1 MKKKITQFRW
11 LATMLLLV
19 AAMAMPKMAWAEV
32 TTSQPKNGDGSAMSP
47 YEITTAAELAWFR
60 DWVNAGNP
68 TACARL
74 EADIDMSSVCH
85 AANESKSVAELSWE
99 PISDWSKVSASG
111 KFWYGT
117 FDGNNKTISNLYIN
131 TTAQRSGL
139 FGYITN
145 KDASERGS
153 VKNIKFENVSVT
165 SSAYG
170 LGVLAGQ
177 AINTDISGITVN
189 SGTVNGT
196 EYCGGIVGYLGG
208 SSLSGCINKIDI
220 VGGSSDDN
228 TNIGGIVGSAE
239 GSCSITNCANYGDVK
254 GNRMVGGIAGSA
266 DETTIENVFSSGDVT
281 CIVTISSVT
290 CTGLV
295 VGNITQNVTISGN
308 VIYNSE
314 ANLSYGTTQQ
324 AAKAFGYIYS
334 SSAVTESDATGMTKK
349 QLATGKAAYLLNG
362 SSPNGVWGQ
371 QIGVDIYP
379 VLDSNKK
386 VYGGYKD
393 CLEITYSNNQEELSE
408 NPVHHY
414 DNGFCKDCH
423 VYQPAT
429 LNANGKYEIG
439 NAGQLYW
446 FAALVNGDARVCDY
460 NETDNPTG
468 TKQNRAASAVLTA
481 DITVDNKRI
490 WTPIGWDESGD
501 CYEGTFDGQYH
512 TIKGLYYEG
521 SASQGIG
528 LFSQLERGTIQNVG
542 VVDFSFS
549 STNTEYRVAG
559 ICASNFSGTIKNCFC
574 IGEIHSSRAGGVC
587 AYNEGNLSNCYF
599 SGKIVDETNAGNV
612 GGVCYYNTVS
622 ISNCYHN
629 IDLFPGKAIESD
641 WGYLAGD
648 ALGKTTAEFA
658 SGEVAYLL
666 QGNQSEAVWGQT
678 IGSEPYPVFGG
689 AKVYEGYEACI
700 KQYSNSKLST
710 TPTSHD
716 YSENGIC
723 NTCHAYKP
731 ATLTTDKYDID
742 NDGTNDNVYEIS
754 NVGQLYWFA
763 ALVNGDTGFEGVTE
777 ADGSAN
783 ARLMNDI
790 IVNANVLNGQGEL
803 NAGTSYTV
811 WTPIGN
817 SSSDF
822 RGIFDGAGHSVSGL
836 YINDTETGFVGFFA
850 YSRGTIKNVGVVD
863 SYIKGNEHV
872 AGVCAYNMYGTISN
886 CYNEGTVC
894 GGGNNVGGVC
904 SESYGGT
911 VTNCYNAGAVSG
923 TDNYVGGLCGNN
935 YYGTITYSFNRG
947 QVSGVSNVGG
957 ICGLDS
963 EGNIKNCYYLSG
975 TANSGIGFENDGV
988 KTESKTEEQFAD
1000 GEVCYMLNGYRSAGT
1015 AENPLIWY
1023 QNLSAEGGDAY
1034 PVYTRT
1040 ETNTVYGGYDHGGT
1054 TLYCDNDS
1062 KIPTAHPHAHGYDPT
1077 AEDEASGNHDKSYEA
1092 KFVWTDNAEK
1102 TSASVTARFTCQVCN
1117 QESTPVV
1124 TAVPD
1129 SEHSNATATCT
1140 KDAQN
1145 TYTTSYSFT
1154 GATFTDTYKQ
1164 VITPAL
1170 GHDLTKIEF
1179 FESSK
1184 IYSNACR
1191 RTGCGHRGYYG
1202 QSDGTMPAVYRDNNT
1217 GYVVEKADITDA
1229 TAYTSKA
1236 RFTVDTLNYTRK
1248 FSDNKWMAVYVPF
1261 VIDCD
1266 ILDDE
1271 YEMAVINNFHE
1282 YEQEDGS
1289 YKVVLEVKRVTRGG
1303 TIPALTPCLI
1313 RMKTAPEAETS
1324 KTLTFTNVAFEP
1336 AAQKYIDC
1344 ASMTSYYKFLG
1355 TLESKDGFNEATDYV
1370 LSNGI
1375 LYRGG
1380 INTHLLPQRW
1390 YLSTSLISN
1399 GSIASNAKVRSISI
1413 GVIGDGDTTG
1423 IEEIYVN
1430 TESCADADSN
1440 SAIYDLQGRKLSRE
1454 PQKGIYIKNGV
1465 KLVK

>member
-11 LATMLLLV
+11 LVTTLLLV

-32 TTSQPKNGDGSAMSP
+32 ATSKPNGDGSAQNP
-47 YEITTAAELAWFR
+47 YQITTAAELAWFR
-60 DWVNAGNP
+60 DHVNAGNK

-85 AANESKSVAELSWE
+85 AANESVEELSWV
-99 PISDWSKVSASG
+99 PISDFSQVAVNR
-111 KFWYGT
+111 WYGT

-131 TTAQRSGL
+131 TTAIHSGL
-139 FGYITN
+139 FGNIYN
-145 KDASERGS
+145 QEASERGS
-153 VKNIKFENVSVT
+153 IKNIIFENVKVSSSV
-165 SSAYG
+165 G
-170 LGVLAGQ
+170 PLGVLAGS
-177 AINTDISGITVN
+177 ARNTDISGITVN
-189 SGTVNGT
+189 NGTVKGT
-196 EYCGGIVGYLGG
+196 EYCGGIVGEIFG
-208 SSLSGCINKIDI
+208 SSLSGCINKIKI
-220 VGGSSDDN
+220 VGDSGSSDGN
-228 TNIGGIVGSAE
+228 TNIGGIVGCAD
-239 GSCSITNCANYGDVK
+239 GSSSITNCANYGNVK
-254 GNRMVGGIAGSA
+254 GYALVGGIAGTA
-266 DETTIENVFSSGDVT
+266 KKTTIENVFSSGDVT
-281 CIVTISSVT
+281 CIETNQLGAS
-290 CTGLV
+290 TGLV
-295 VGNITQNVTISGN
+295 VGRIYEDVTISGN

-324 AAKAFGYIYS
+324 AAKAFGYIS
-334 SSAVTESDATGMTKK
+334 SSSTVTESDATGMTKK
-349 QLATGKAAYLLNG
+349 LLATGKATYLLNG

-371 QIGVDIYP
+371 QIGEDSYP

-386 VYGGYKD
+386 VYCGYKD

-414 DNGFCKDCH
+414 DDGFCKDCEA
-423 VYQPAT
+423 YQPAT
-429 LNANGKYEIG
+429 LNTSGKYEIG

-468 TKQNRAASAVLTA
+468 TMQNRAACAVLTA
-481 DITVDNKRI
+481 DITVDNNRI
-490 WTPIGWDESGD
+490 WTPIGWDETGNE
-501 CYEGTFDGQYH
+501 YEGTFDGQYH
-512 TIKGLYYEG
+512 TIKGLYYTG
-521 SASQGIG
+521 SASQGVG
-528 LFSQLERGTIQNVG
+528 LFSQLNGGTIQNVG
-542 VVDFSFS
+542 VSDFSFS
-549 STNTEYRVAG
+549 STNTDLAVAG
-559 ICASNFSGTIKNCFC
+559 ICAYNFSGTITNCFC
-574 IGEIHSSRAGGVC
+574 IGEIHSGRAGGVC
-587 AYNEGNLSNCYF
+587 ANNQGYLSDCYF
-599 SGKIVDETNAGNV
+599 SGKIVDDTNAGNI

-629 IDLFPGKAIESD
+629 IDLFQGKAIESD
-641 WGYLAGD
+641 RGYLAGD
-648 ALGKTTAEFA
+648 AFGKTTAEFA

-689 AKVYEGYEACI
+689 TKVYEGYVACL
-700 KQYSNSKLST
+700 KKYSNSELST
-710 TPTSHD
+710 TPTPHD
-716 YSENGIC
+716 YSKNGIC

-742 NDGTNDNVYEIS
+742 NNGTNDNVYEIS

-777 ADGSAN
+777 ADASAN

-790 IVNANVLNGQGEL
+790 IVNDNVLNGQGEL

-817 SSSDF
+817 TSNYF
-822 RGIFDGAGHSVSGL
+822 TGIFDGAGHSVSGL
-836 YINDTETGFVGFFA
+836 YINDTETGYVGFF
-850 YSRGTIKNVGVVD
+850 SCIRGTIKNVGVVD

-894 GGGNNVGGVC
+894 GVGNHVGGVC

-911 VTNCYNAGAVSG
+911 VTNCYNAGVVSG
-923 TDNYVGGLCGNN
+923 TDDYVGGLCGDN
-935 YYGTITYSFNRG
+935 YSGTITYSFNRG
-947 QVSGVSNVGG
+947 KVSGRSNVGD
-957 ICGLDS
+957 ICGRDS

-975 TANSGIGFENDGV
+975 TANTGIGYVSDGV
-988 KTESKTEEQFAD
+988 KTESKTAGQFAS

-1015 AENPLIWY
+1015 AENPLAWY
-1023 QNLSAEGGDAY
+1023 QNLSAEGGDAF

-1040 ETNTVYGGYDHGGT
+1040 ETNTVYGGYDHGET
-1054 TLYCDNDS
+1054 TLYCGNN
-1062 KIPTAHPHAHGYDPT
+1062 IGIATAHPHAHGYDST

-1092 KFVWTDNAEK
+1092 KFEWTDNEEK

-1117 QESTPVV
+1117 QVLTPEV
-1124 TAVPD
+1124 TAVQD
-1129 SEHSNATATCT
+1129 HEHSKATATCT
-1140 KDAQN
+1140 EDAQN
-1145 TYTTSYSFT
+1145 TYTTSYPFK

-1170 GHDLTKIEF
+1170 GHDLTEIEF

-1184 IYSNACR
+1184 IYSNACKR
-1191 RTGCGHRGYYG
+1191 KGCGHRGYYG
-1202 QSDGTMPAVYRDNNT
+1202 QSDGTMPAVYRDGYT
-1217 GYVVEKADITDA
+1217 GYVVEKADLTDA
-1229 TAYTSKA
+1229 TAYTSLA

-1248 FSDNKWMAVYVPF
+1248 FSDDKWMAVYVPF

-1355 TLESKDGFNEATDYV
+1355 TLDGKDGFIEATDYV

-1375 LYRGG
+1375 LYKAGN
-1380 INTHLLPQRW
+1380 NTHLYPQRW

-1399 GSIASNAKVRSISI
+1399 GSISSSAKVRSISI

-1440 SAIYDLQGRKLSRE
+1440 SAIYDLQGRKLNRE

>member
-11 LATMLLLV
+11 LVTTLLLV

-32 TTSQPKNGDGSAMSP
+32 TTSQPNGDGSAQNP
-47 YEITTAAELAWFR
+47 YQITNAAELAWFR
-60 DWVNAGNP
+60 DHVNAGNP

-74 EADIDMSSVCH
+74 MADIDMSSVCH
-85 AANESKSVAELSWE
+85 AANESVEELSWV
-99 PISDWSKVSASG
+99 PISDRSQVG
-111 KFWYGT
+111 VNRWYGT

-131 TTAQRSGL
+131 TTANYSGL
-139 FGYITN
+139 FGNIYN
-145 KDASERGS
+145 GEASERGS
-153 VKNIKFENVSVT
+153 IKNIIFENVKVSSSVD
-165 SSAYG
+165 Y
-170 LGVLAGQ
+170 LGVLAGS
-177 AINTDISGITVN
+177 ARNTDISGITVN
-189 SGTVNGT
+189 SGTLNGT
-196 EYCGGIVGYLGG
+196 EFCGGIVGQLDG
-208 SSLSGCINKIDI
+208 SSLSGCINKIKI
-220 VGGSSDDN
+220 VGGSSDGN
-228 TNIGGIVGSAE
+228 TNIGGIVGCAD
-239 GSCSITNCANYGDVK
+239 GSSSITNCANYGNVK
-254 GNRMVGGIAGSA
+254 GYALVGGIAGTA
-266 DETTIENVFSSGDVT
+266 KKTTIENVFSSGDVT
-281 CIVTISSVT
+281 CIETIQT
-290 CTGLV
+290 GARTGLV
-295 VGNITQNVTISGN
+295 VGYIYENVTISGN

-314 ANLSYGTTQQ
+314 ANLSYGTTPQT
-324 AAKAFGYIYS
+324 AKAFGYISFYS
-334 SSAVTESDATGMTKK
+334 TVTESDATGMTTE
-349 QLATGKAAYLLNG
+349 QLDTGKAAYLLNG

-371 QIGVDIYP
+371 QIGVDSYP

-408 NPVHHY
+408 NRVHHY
-414 DNGFCKDCH
+414 DNGFCKDCDA
-423 VYQPAT
+423 YQPAT
-429 LNANGKYEIG
+429 MNANGKYEIG

-446 FAALVNGDARVCDY
+446 FAALVNGNAKECDY
-460 NETDNPTG
+460 NETDNLTG

-481 DITVDNKRI
+481 DITVENNRI

-501 CYEGTFDGQYH
+501 GYYGTFDGQYH

-521 SASQGIG
+521 SALQGIG
-528 LFSQLERGTIQNVG
+528 LFSQLENGTIQNVG
-542 VVDFSFS
+542 VSDFSFS
-549 STNTEYRVAG
+549 STNTDLAVAG
-559 ICASNFSGTIKNCFC
+559 ICAYNRGTIKNCFC
-574 IGEIHSSRAGGVC
+574 TGEIHSGFAGGVC
-587 AYNEGNLSNCYF
+587 ANNQGYLSNCYF
-599 SGKIVDETNAGNV
+599 SGEIVDETNAGNV
-612 GGVCYYNTVS
+612 GGVCYYNAVS

-629 IDLFPGKAIESD
+629 IDLFPGKAIKSD
-641 WGYLAGD
+641 QGYLAGD

-689 AKVYEGYEACI
+689 AKVYEGYVACL
-700 KQYSNSKLST
+700 KQYSNSELST
-710 TPTSHD
+710 TPTPHD
-716 YSENGIC
+716 YSKNGIC

-742 NDGTNDNVYEIS
+742 NDGTNDNVYEIY
-754 NVGQLYWFA
+754 NAGQLYWFA

-777 ADGSAN
+777 ADGTAN

-923 TDNYVGGLCGNN
+923 TDSYYVGGLCGDN
-935 YYGTITYSFNRG
+935 YNGTITYSFNRG
-947 QVSGVSNVGG
+947 KVSGRSYVGG
-957 ICGLDS
+957 ICGRDS
-963 EGNIKNCYYLSG
+963 EENIKNCYYLSG
-975 TANSGIGFENDGV
+975 TANTGIGYKGDGGKV
-988 KTESKTEEQFAD
+988 ESKTAEQFAS

-1202 QSDGTMPAVYRDNNT
+1202 QSDGTMPAVLRDSYT

-1229 TAYTSKA
+1229 TPYTSLA

-1248 FSDNKWMAVYVPF
+1248 FSDDKWMAVYVPF
-1261 VIDCD
+1261 VINCD

-1344 ASMTSYYKFLG
+1344 ASMTSYYQFFG
-1355 TLESKDGFNEATDYV
+1355 TLDGKDGFNEATDYV

-1380 INTHLLPQRW
+1380 NNTHLYPQRW

-1399 GSIASNAKVRSISI
+1399 GTISSNAKVRSISI

-1423 IEEIYVN
+1423 IEEVYVN

>member
-1 MKKKITQFRW
+1 M
-11 LATMLLLV
+11 
-19 AAMAMPKMAWAEV
+19 
-32 TTSQPKNGDGSAMSP
+32 
-47 YEITTAAELAWFR
+47 
-60 DWVNAGNP
+60 
-68 TACARL
+68 
-74 EADIDMSSVCH
+74 
-85 AANESKSVAELSWE
+85 
-99 PISDWSKVSASG
+99 
-111 KFWYGT
+111 
-117 FDGNNKTISNLYIN
+117 
-131 TTAQRSGL
+131 
-139 FGYITN
+139 
-145 KDASERGS
+145 
-153 VKNIKFENVSVT
+153 
-165 SSAYG
+165 
-170 LGVLAGQ
+170 
-177 AINTDISGITVN
+177 
-189 SGTVNGT
+189 
-196 EYCGGIVGYLGG
+196 
-208 SSLSGCINKIDI
+208 
-220 VGGSSDDN
+220 
-228 TNIGGIVGSAE
+228 
-239 GSCSITNCANYGDVK
+239 
-254 GNRMVGGIAGSA
+254 
-266 DETTIENVFSSGDVT
+266 FSSGDVT
-281 CIVTISSVT
+281 CIETNQLGAS
-290 CTGLV
+290 TGLV
-295 VGNITQNVTISGN
+295 VGRIYEDVTISGN

-324 AAKAFGYIYS
+324 AAKAFGYIS
-334 SSAVTESDATGMTKK
+334 SSSTVTESDATGMTKK
-349 QLATGKAAYLLNG
+349 LLATGKAAYLLNG

-371 QIGVDIYP
+371 QIGVDSYP

-414 DNGFCKDCH
+414 DNGFCKDCD

-468 TKQNRAASAVLTA
+468 TKQNRAACAVLTA
-481 DITVDNKRI
+481 DITVENITVENKRI

-501 CYEGTFDGQYH
+501 VYEGTFDGQFH
-512 TIKGLYYEG
+512 TIKGLYYDG

-549 STNTEYRVAG
+549 STNTVFAVAG
-559 ICASNFSGTIKNCFC
+559 ICAYNSGTIKNCFC
-574 IGEIHSSRAGGVC
+574 IGEIHSGSAGGVC
-587 AYNEGNLSNCYF
+587 ANNQGYLSDCYF

-612 GGVCYYNTVS
+612 GGVCYNNTVS

-629 IDLFPGKAIESD
+629 IDLFPGKAIKSD
-641 WGYLAGD
+641 SGYLAGD
-648 ALGKTTAEFA
+648 AFGKTTAEFA

-678 IGSEPYPVFGG
+678 IGSEPYPVFSG
-689 AKVYEGYEACI
+689 AKVYEGYVACL
-700 KQYSNSKLST
+700 KQYSNSELST
-710 TPTSHD
+710 TPTPHD
-716 YSENGIC
+716 YSKNGIC

-742 NDGTNDNVYEIS
+742 NDGTNDNVYEIY
-754 NVGQLYWFA
+754 NAGQLYWFA
-763 ALVNGDTGFEGVTE
+763 ALVNGDTGFEGVTK
-777 ADGSAN
+777 ADGTAN

-894 GGGNNVGGVC
+894 GGGNYVGGVC

-923 TDNYVGGLCGNN
+923 TGYHYVGGLCGDN
-935 YYGTITYSFNRG
+935 YNGTITYSFNRG
-947 QVSGVSNVGG
+947 KVSGVSYVGG
-957 ICGLDS
+957 ICGRDND
-963 EGNIKNCYYLSG
+963 GNIKNCYYLSS
-975 TANSGIGFENDGV
+975 TADNGIGYVSDGV
-988 KTESKTEEQFAD
+988 KVESKTAEQFAG

-1015 AENPLIWY
+1015 AENPLAWY
-1023 QNLSAEGGDAY
+1023 QNLSDKDGDAY

-1054 TLYCDNDS
+1054 TLYCGNNS
-1062 KIPTAHPHAHGYDPT
+1062 KIPTAHPHVHGYDST

-1092 KFVWTDNAEK
+1092 KFVWTDNEDK

-1117 QESTPVV
+1117 QELTPEV
-1124 TAVPD
+1124 TAVQD
-1129 SEHSNATATCT
+1129 QEHSNSTATCT
-1140 KDAQN
+1140 EDAQN
-1145 TYTTSYSFT
+1145 TYTTSYRFT

-1170 GHDLTKIEF
+1170 GHDLTEIEF
-1179 FESSK
+1179 SETYK
-1184 IYSNACR
+1184 IYFNACKR
-1191 RTGCGHRGYYG
+1191 KDCGHKGYYA
-1202 QSDGTMPAVYRDNNT
+1202 QSDGTMPAVFRDNYT
-1217 GYVVEKADITDA
+1217 GYVVEKADLTDA
-1229 TAYTSKA
+1229 TAYTSLA

-1355 TLESKDGFNEATDYV
+1355 TLDGKDGFNESTDYV
-1370 LSNGI
+1370 LSEGI

-1380 INTHLLPQRW
+1380 NNTHLYPQRW

-1399 GSIASNAKVRSISI
+1399 GTIASNAKVRSISI

>member
-11 LATMLLLV
+11 LVTTLLLV

-32 TTSQPKNGDGSAMSP
+32 TTSQPNGDGSAQNP
-47 YEITTAAELAWFR
+47 YQITNAAELAWFR
-60 DWVNAGNP
+60 DHVNAGNP

-74 EADIDMSSVCH
+74 MADIDMSSVCH
-85 AANESKSVAELSWE
+85 AANESVEELSWV
-99 PISDWSKVSASG
+99 PISDRSQVG
-111 KFWYGT
+111 VNRWYGT

-131 TTAQRSGL
+131 TTANYSGL
-139 FGYITN
+139 FGNIYN
-145 KDASERGS
+145 GEASERGS
-153 VKNIKFENVSVT
+153 IKNIIFENVKVSSSVD
-165 SSAYG
+165 Y
-170 LGVLAGQ
+170 LGVLAGS
-177 AINTDISGITVN
+177 ARNTDISGITVN
-189 SGTVNGT
+189 SGTLNGT
-196 EYCGGIVGYLGG
+196 EFCGGIVGQLDG
-208 SSLSGCINKIDI
+208 SSLSGCINKIKI
-220 VGGSSDDN
+220 VGGSSDGN
-228 TNIGGIVGSAE
+228 TNIGGIVGCAD
-239 GSCSITNCANYGDVK
+239 GSSSITNCANYGNVK
-254 GNRMVGGIAGSA
+254 GYALVGGIAGTA
-266 DETTIENVFSSGDVT
+266 KKTTIENVFSSGDVT
-281 CIVTISSVT
+281 CIETIQT
-290 CTGLV
+290 GARTGLV
-295 VGNITQNVTISGN
+295 VGYIYENVTISGN

-314 ANLSYGTTQQ
+314 ANLSYGTTPQT
-324 AAKAFGYIYS
+324 AKAFGYISFYS
-334 SSAVTESDATGMTKK
+334 TVTESDATGMTTE
-349 QLATGKAAYLLNG
+349 QLDTGKAAYLLNG

-371 QIGVDIYP
+371 QIGVDSYP

-408 NPVHHY
+408 NRVHHY
-414 DNGFCKDCH
+414 DNGFCKDCDA
-423 VYQPAT
+423 YQPAT
-429 LNANGKYEIG
+429 MNANGKYEIG

-446 FAALVNGDARVCDY
+446 FAALVNGNAKECDY
-460 NETDNPTG
+460 NETDNLTG

-481 DITVDNKRI
+481 DITVENNRI

-501 CYEGTFDGQYH
+501 GYYGTFDGQYH

-521 SASQGIG
+521 SALQGIG
-528 LFSQLERGTIQNVG
+528 LFSQLENGTIHNVG
-542 VVDFSFS
+542 VSDFSFS
-549 STNTEYRVAG
+549 STNTDLAVAG
-559 ICASNFSGTIKNCFC
+559 ICAYNRGTIKNCFC
-574 IGEIHSSRAGGVC
+574 TGEIHSGFAGGVC
-587 AYNEGNLSNCYF
+587 ANNQGYLSNCYF
-599 SGKIVDETNAGNV
+599 SGEIVDETNAGNV
-612 GGVCYYNTVS
+612 GGVCYYNAVS

-629 IDLFPGKAIESD
+629 IDLFPGKAIKSD
-641 WGYLAGD
+641 QGYLAGD

-689 AKVYEGYEACI
+689 AKVYEGYVACL
-700 KQYSNSKLST
+700 KQYSNSELST
-710 TPTSHD
+710 TPTPHD
-716 YSENGIC
+716 YSKNGIC

-742 NDGTNDNVYEIS
+742 NDGTNDNVYEIY
-754 NVGQLYWFA
+754 NAGQLYWFA

-777 ADGSAN
+777 ADGTAN

-923 TDNYVGGLCGNN
+923 TDSYYVGGLCGDN
-935 YYGTITYSFNRG
+935 YNGTITYSFNRG
-947 QVSGVSNVGG
+947 KVSGRSYVGG
-957 ICGLDS
+957 ICGRDS
-963 EGNIKNCYYLSG
+963 EENIKNCYYLSG
-975 TANSGIGFENDGV
+975 TANTGIGYKGDGGKV
-988 KTESKTEEQFAD
+988 ESKTAEQFAS

-1202 QSDGTMPAVYRDNNT
+1202 QSDGTMPAVLRDSYT

-1229 TAYTSKA
+1229 TPYTSLA

-1248 FSDNKWMAVYVPF
+1248 FSDDKWMAVYVPF
-1261 VIDCD
+1261 VINCD

-1344 ASMTSYYKFLG
+1344 ASMTSYYQFFG
-1355 TLESKDGFNEATDYV
+1355 TLDGKDGFNEATDYV

-1380 INTHLLPQRW
+1380 NNTHLYPQRW

-1399 GSIASNAKVRSISI
+1399 GTISSNAKVRSISI

-1423 IEEIYVN
+1423 IEEVYVN

>member
-32 TTSQPKNGDGSAMSP
+32 TTSQPNGNGSAMSP

-60 DWVNAGNP
+60 DHVNAGNK

-74 EADIDMSSVCH
+74 MADINMSSVCH
-85 AANESKSVAELSWE
+85 AANENEGVEELSWV
-99 PISDWSKVSASG
+99 PISDMLQVGSNY
-111 KFWYGT
+111 WYGT

-131 TTAQRSGL
+131 TTAIHSGL
-139 FGYITN
+139 FGNIYN
-145 KDASERGS
+145 QEASERGS
-153 VKNIKFENVSVT
+153 IKNIIFENVKVSSSV
-165 SSAYG
+165 G
-170 LGVLAGQ
+170 PLGVLAGS
-177 AINTDISGITVN
+177 ARNTDISGITVN
-189 SGTVNGT
+189 SGTVKGT
-196 EYCGGIVGYLGG
+196 EYCGGIVGEISG

-220 VGGSSDDN
+220 VGDSGSSDGN
-228 TNIGGIVGSAE
+228 TNIGGIVGCAD
-239 GSCSITNCANYGDVK
+239 GSSSITNCANYGNVK
-254 GNRMVGGIAGSA
+254 GYALVGGIAGTA
-266 DETTIENVFSSGDVT
+266 KKTTIENVFSSGDVT
-281 CIVTISSVT
+281 CIVTIQT
-290 CTGLV
+290 GARTGLV
-295 VGNITQNVTISGN
+295 VGNINEDVTISGN

-314 ANLSYGTTQQ
+314 VNLSYGTTQQ
-324 AAKAFGYIYS
+324 AAKAFGYIS
-334 SSAVTESDATGMTKK
+334 SSSTVTESDATGMTNKL
-349 QLATGKAAYLLNG
+349 LATGKAAYLLNG

-501 CYEGTFDGQYH
+501 VYEGTFDGQFH

-549 STNTEYRVAG
+549 STNTVFAVAG
-559 ICASNFSGTIKNCFC
+559 ICAYNSGTIKNCFC
-574 IGEIHSSRAGGVC
+574 IGEIHSGRAGGVC
-587 AYNEGNLSNCYF
+587 ANNQGYLSDCYF

-612 GGVCYYNTVS
+612 GGVCYYNAVS

-629 IDLFPGKAIESD
+629 IDLFPGKAIERD

-648 ALGKTTAEFA
+648 AFGKTTAEFA

-678 IGSEPYPVFGG
+678 IGSEPYPVFNG
-689 AKVYEGYEACI
+689 AKVYEGYVACL
-700 KQYSNSKLST
+700 KQYSNSELST
-710 TPTSHD
+710 TPTPHD
-716 YSENGIC
+716 YSKNGIC

-742 NDGTNDNVYEIS
+742 NDGTNDNVYEIY
-754 NVGQLYWFA
+754 NAGQLYWFA

-777 ADGSAN
+777 ADGTAN

-894 GGGNNVGGVC
+894 GGGNYVGGVC

-923 TDNYVGGLCGNN
+923 TGSHYVGGLCGDN
-935 YYGTITYSFNRG
+935 YNGTITYSFNRG
-947 QVSGVSNVGG
+947 KVSGVSYVGG
-957 ICGLDS
+957 ICGRDND
-963 EGNIKNCYYLSG
+963 GNIKNCYYLSS
-975 TANSGIGFENDGV
+975 TADNGIGYVSDGV
-988 KTESKTEEQFAD
+988 KVESKTAEQFAG

-1015 AENPLIWY
+1015 AENPLAWY
-1023 QNLSAEGGDAY
+1023 QNLSDKDGDAY

-1054 TLYCDNDS
+1054 TLYCGNNS
-1062 KIPTAHPHAHGYDPT
+1062 KIPTAHPHVHGYDST

-1092 KFVWTDNAEK
+1092 KFVWTDNEDK

-1117 QESTPVV
+1117 QELTPEV
-1124 TAVPD
+1124 TAVQD
-1129 SEHSNATATCT
+1129 QEHSNSTATCT
-1140 KDAQN
+1140 EDAQN
-1145 TYTTSYSFT
+1145 TYTTSYRFT
-1154 GATFTDTYKQ
+1154 GAIFTDTYKQ

-1170 GHDLTKIEF
+1170 GHDLTEIEF
-1179 FESSK
+1179 SETYK
-1184 IYSNACR
+1184 IYFNACKR
-1191 RTGCGHRGYYG
+1191 KDCGHKGYYA
-1202 QSDGTMPAVYRDNNT
+1202 QSDGTMPAVFRDNYT
-1217 GYVVEKADITDA
+1217 GYVVEKADLTDA
-1229 TAYTSKA
+1229 TKYTSLA

-1261 VIDCD
+1261 VINCD
-1266 ILDDE
+1266 ILDGE

-1313 RMKTAPEAETS
+1313 RMKTAPEAETF
-1324 KTLTFTNVAFEP
+1324 KTLTFTNVEFEP

-1355 TLESKDGFNEATDYV
+1355 TLDGKDGFNESTDYV
-1370 LSNGI
+1370 LSEGI

-1380 INTHLLPQRW
+1380 NNTHLYPQRW

-1399 GSIASNAKVRSISI
+1399 GTIASNAKVRSISI

-1423 IEEIYVN
+1423 IEEVYVN
-1430 TESCADADSN
+1430 TESCADADAN
-1440 SAIYDLQGRKLSRE
+1440 SAIYDLQGRKLNRE